1 MKFNLPASF
10 TCTAHTGCMGTEQN
24 TIEAIRKGVQAGA
37 DTVEFDLN
45 FDKNN
50 NPVLSHDAPKGG
62 EVTLDEA
69 FEEISKHSGITVN
82 VDVKSVAALGKVIP
96 LAEKHG
102 ILDRIFYTG
111 ISEKW
116 VEAVRRDSKGV
127 PYFLNVSVNIFLK
140 NNSLYLGY
148 LAKKVKNCGAIG
160 INFNKKGAT
169 PKLTEIFRAK
179 GLLVSIWTANTEEE
193 MRKALACSPDNVTTR
208 NPDILK
214 TLLNK

>member
-1 MKFNLPASF
+1 MKFSLPASF

-24 TIEAIRKGVQAGA
+24 TIESIRKGVLAGA
-37 DTVEFDLN
+37 NTVEFDLN
-45 FDKNN
+45 FNANN
-50 NPVLSHDAPKGG
+50 DPVLSHDAPKGG

-69 FEEISKHSGITVN
+69 FAEIAKHSDITIN

-116 VEAVRRDSKGV
+116 VEAVRRDSSVV
-127 PYFLNVSVNIFLK
+127 PYFLNVRVNPLLK
-140 NNSLYLGY
+140 NSSLYLGY

-169 PKLTEIFRAK
+169 PKLTEIFRAN

-214 TLLNK
+214 SLIK